1 MPKFIATDR
10 VAISDDAGNTVWVR
24 RRMDLG
30 AVSRVQGA
38 KQGEQL
44 IALYVANILA
54 WQGPDFKGMDC
65 TPENIEKLDPND
77 PFWEQVATRIAEL
90 NKREDVDPLALTTVG
105 GVVTTAQIA
114 TSGAHPNKY
123 PSGTST

>member
-1 MPKFIATDR
+1 MPKFIQTDR
-10 VAISDDAGNTVWVR
+10 IAVSDDAGNTVFVR
-24 RRMDLG
+24 RKMDLG

-38 KQGEQL
+38 KPGEQL

-65 TPENIEKLDPND
+65 TPETIEKLDPND

-90 NKREDVDPLALTTVG
+90 NKREDVDPLASTTDG
-105 GVVTTAQIA
+105 AQPTRASLSPPVNGI
-114 TSGAHPNKY
+114 
-123 PSGTST
+123 ST

>member
-90 NKREDVDPLALTTVG
+90 NKREDVDPLALTTAG
-105 GVVTTAQIA
+105 
-114 TSGAHPNKY
+114 
-123 PSGTST
+123 GTSTQASQPQAASGMST